1 VAEYLAF
8 KSIHE
13 GSLRLERRYH
23 SKMISPSPLLKL
35 PERNCTLTPG
45 T

>member
-1 VAEYLAF
+1 MVEYVAF

-13 GSLRLERRYH
+13 GSLRLEPRYY

-35 PERNCTLTPG
+35 PERNCPLTPG